1 MDEKSMNETAC
12 VGSVTR
18 RGFVVGA
25 MAATATSSLHGA
37 DATDRDVI
45 QKEIDAIQP
54 KDYFAHLR
62 AGPNMSAE
70 ARDAA
75 YARWPILR
83 RYDAAFEKV
92 MREARETTVE
102 DRPAIWYVYN
112 MGVVVKTRQSL
123 FSIDLCH
130 RLAPAFADALDFA
143 IISHNHGDHFTQDFY
158 RAMDG
163 RHKTVFSNFADNYGA
178 CLGHKGL
185 GGFSRGEC
193 TYQIRDVTVRTYQS
207 DHNTLLRGFVMP
219 VEVNVGDY
227 TILHNGDTFN
237 TQDLRPTRTPD
248 IWIHHAYCWGSKD
261 GSSETVRGIR
271 AFHPRLTVVAHHQE
285 LGHSIGN
292 ARWTFAKADARK
304 AAAEA
309 EGAVAVVPFWGDRL
323 V

>member
-1 MDEKSMNETAC
+1 MATGKALDGKPYA
-12 VGSVTR
+12 GSVTR

-25 MAATATSSLHGA
+25 AATAVSLRGA
-37 DATDRDVI
+37 DVVGRDAI

-54 KDYFAHLR
+54 RDYLAHLA
-62 AGPNMSAE
+62 AGPDMPAE

-83 RYDAAFEKV
+83 RYDDALVKV
-92 MREARETTVE
+92 MREARETEVG
-102 DRPAIWYVYN
+102 DRPAIWFVYN
-112 MGVVVKTRQSL
+112 MGVIVKTRQSL

-143 IISHNHGDHFTQDFY
+143 VITHNHGDHFTQEFY

-178 CLGHKGL
+178 CLRHRGL

-193 TYQIRDVTVRTYQS
+193 TYQVRDVTVRTYQS

-219 VEVNVGDY
+219 VEVDAGDY
-227 TILHNGDTFN
+227 TILHTGDTFN
-237 TQDLRPTRTPD
+237 TQDLRPARTPD

-261 GSSETVRGIR
+261 GTSETVRGIR

-285 LGHSIGN
+285 LGHGIGH
-292 ARWTFAKADARK
+292 ARWTFAQADARK

-309 EGAVAVVPFWGDRL
+309 EGAAAVVPFWGDRIA
-323 V
+323 